1 MCERLEGIR
10 EQGSMFMKLL
20 RGLIE
25 KKRWEIWQKMWV
37 GTRLWESQWSS
48 QAKGHCPQE
57 EFLARYIWLDLGEW
71 LDLDTERQGEHIRR
85 HYNSLMRREPYWRK
99 WGWREKHRCGRRFY
113 DGRDKV
119 IIHHL
124 DIVFF
129 DKTWHLFFI
138 TAWDL
143 WNISVGKK
151 HFLPSHFLPYKVKKI
166 KDILKLIVFLG
177 GGVTFV
183 HPKAAY
189 AVLQTM
195 ADLTVDISLFQHFP
209 GESDKS
215 WETECSICWRL
226 RNTSREICGIHEK
239 F

>member
-37 GTRLWESQWSS
+37 GNRLWESQWSS

-166 KDILKLIVFLG
+166 KDILKLIVLG
-177 GGVTFV
+177 GGRGYICSS
-183 HPKAAY
+183 KG
-189 AVLQTM
+189 
-195 ADLTVDISLFQHFP
+195 SLRSS
-209 GESDKS
+209 SDNGRLDCRHQSVPTLSGRIRQILGNRMFHMLK
-215 WETECSICWRL
+215 TEK
-226 RNTSREICGIHEK
+226 HE
-239 F
+239 

>member
-1 MCERLEGIR
+1 
-10 EQGSMFMKLL
+10 
-20 RGLIE
+20 
-25 KKRWEIWQKMWV
+25 
-37 GTRLWESQWSS
+37 
-48 QAKGHCPQE
+48 
-57 EFLARYIWLDLGEW
+57 
-71 LDLDTERQGEHIRR
+71 
-85 HYNSLMRREPYWRK
+85 MRREPYWRK

-143 WNISVGKK
+143 WNISLLEKNTFF
-151 HFLPSHFLPYKVKKI
+151 HLTSYPI
-166 KDILKLIVFLG
+166 KSRKSKTYWNWLFWGG

>member
-166 KDILKLIVFLG
+166 KDILKLIVLG
-177 GGVTFV
+177 GGRGYICSS
-183 HPKAAY
+183 KG
-189 AVLQTM
+189 
-195 ADLTVDISLFQHFP
+195 SLRSS
-209 GESDKS
+209 SDNGRLDCRHQSVPTLSGRIRQILGNRMFHMLK
-215 WETECSICWRL
+215 TEK
-226 RNTSREICGIHEK
+226 HE
-239 F
+239 